1 LDLLF
6 GAVVFFLADWFRL
19 LNGHEAMNASSL
31 MSFVR
36 VFFNRLDMYTN
47 GGRLV
52 AHDDEHTA

>member
-36 VFFNRLDMYTN
+36 VFFNRLINSATDS
-47 GGRLV
+47 
-52 AHDDEHTA
+52 